1 MRSNLPPLSLSG
13 ALSAATGGGDP
24 AAGEPRDAGSLV
36 ELTEGQLFASAQPR
50 TIVSVLGSG
59 VCVCLYDDTTGIGG
73 VCHFVQ
79 PVAGAHPTDPLL
91 YGSTAIRA
99 LLDRLVRLGAKRHY
113 LAAKIV
119 GGALIGDGVRESRF
133 NSGAANV
140 ALAQS
145 VMYEE
150 RILVTLED
158 VGGTRGRKL
167 QFATGDGT
175 AWVRV
180 L

>member
-1 MRSNLPPLSLSG
+1 MRSIVPPLPLSG
-13 ALSAATGGGDP
+13 ALSPVTSDGEP
-24 AAGEPRDAGSLV
+24 ADGAPRDASSLV
-36 ELTEGQLFASAQPR
+36 ELLEGQLFASAQPR

-73 VCHFVQ
+73 ACHFVQ
-79 PVAGAHPTDPLL
+79 PVAAAHPTDPLL

-113 LAAKIV
+113 LAAKIA
-119 GGALIGDGVRESRF
+119 GGAQIGDGMRESRF
-133 NSGAANV
+133 NSGATNV

-145 VMYEE
+145 VMSEE